1 MDLTT
6 VSDESANKKRTARG
20 LTLSGIEE
28 SMVESSILHSLSET
42 DLPTRLDSHDLNFL
56 RQQLEQE
63 EIDDDTLEISEEES
77 ENNSIQ
83 QRTIM
88 TQIEQ
93 LKQVSTASE
102 KKTDF
107 TSTITPPR
115 SRNRADNAIYNDHE
129 LLLSQG
135 QI

>member
-1 MDLTT
+1 M
-6 VSDESANKKRTARG
+6 
-20 LTLSGIEE
+20 
-28 SMVESSILHSLSET
+28 
-42 DLPTRLDSHDLNFL
+42 
-56 RQQLEQE
+56 
-63 EIDDDTLEISEEES
+63 
-77 ENNSIQ
+77 Q
-83 QRTIM
+83 QRIM

-115 SRNRADNAIYNDHE
+115 SRNRTDNAIYNDHE